1 MNPKIRQNVLP
12 VVTALIWGTAFVAQ
26 SVGAGH
32 VPPITFNALRCT
44 VAFVTL
50 ALGYW
55 VVRTLQ
61 RKKNPQAVR
70 PLAARLRDLV
80 LGGLCCGTAL
90 AAAACLQQA
99 GLAETSPGKAGFITA
114 LYIVLVPIMGL
125 FFRKRVTATIWL
137 SVALAA
143 VGLYFLCINEALTIS
158 RSDLLVVLCAVI
170 FAAHILMVDHF
181 AKTVDGV
188 ALSAAQFAV
197 AAVLTGIGSLL
208 WETPTAAGIAA
219 CLWPI
224 LYVGV
229 FSSGVGYTLQILA
242 QKDANPTVVSL
253 LLSLESV
260 FSVVAGAVILHD
272 RLTGRELLGCG
283 LMLLA
288 VVLAQLPARNGIAK
302 AQKA

>member
-70 PLAARLRDLV
+70 PLAARPRDLM

-158 RSDLLVVLCAVI
+158 RSDLLVVLCAFI
-170 FAAHILMVDHF
+170 FSAHILLVDHF

-229 FSSGVGYTLQILA
+229 FSGGVGYTLQILA
-242 QKDANPTVVSL
+242 QKDANPTVV
-253 LLSLESV
+253 
-260 FSVVAGAVILHD
+260 
-272 RLTGRELLGCG
+272 
-283 LMLLA
+283 
-288 VVLAQLPARNGIAK
+288 
-302 AQKA
+302 

>member
-70 PLAARLRDLV
+70 PLAARPRDLV

-125 FFRKRVTATIWL
+125 FSAKGSRRRSGFRWRWRRWDFTSSASMKR
-137 SVALAA
+137 
-143 VGLYFLCINEALTIS
+143 
-158 RSDLLVVLCAVI
+158 
-170 FAAHILMVDHF
+170 
-181 AKTVDGV
+181 
-188 ALSAAQFAV
+188 
-197 AAVLTGIGSLL
+197 
-208 WETPTAAGIAA
+208 
-219 CLWPI
+219 
-224 LYVGV
+224 
-229 FSSGVGYTLQILA
+229 
-242 QKDANPTVVSL
+242 
-253 LLSLESV
+253 
-260 FSVVAGAVILHD
+260 
-272 RLTGRELLGCG
+272 
-283 LMLLA
+283 
-288 VVLAQLPARNGIAK
+288 
-302 AQKA
+302 

>member
-70 PLAARLRDLV
+70 PLAARPRDLV

-158 RSDLLVVLCAVI
+158 RSDLLVVL
-170 FAAHILMVDHF
+170 
-181 AKTVDGV
+181 
-188 ALSAAQFAV
+188 
-197 AAVLTGIGSLL
+197 
-208 WETPTAAGIAA
+208 
-219 CLWPI
+219 
-224 LYVGV
+224 
-229 FSSGVGYTLQILA
+229 
-242 QKDANPTVVSL
+242 
-253 LLSLESV
+253 LSL
-260 FSVVAGAVILHD
+260 IH
-272 RLTGRELLGCG
+272 
-283 LMLLA
+283 
-288 VVLAQLPARNGIAK
+288 I
-302 AQKA
+302 